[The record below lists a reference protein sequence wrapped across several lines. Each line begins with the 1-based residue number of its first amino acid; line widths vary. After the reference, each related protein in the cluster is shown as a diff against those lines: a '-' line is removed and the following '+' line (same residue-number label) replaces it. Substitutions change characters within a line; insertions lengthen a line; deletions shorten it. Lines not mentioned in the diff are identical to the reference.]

1 VSIATLLAFGLCVLS
16 AVLLVRLAP
25 SAISSWRIYSGA
37 GRRRQKDAGRRAPS
51 APPGIEDRVAI
62 LAASGYHGIGVTS
75 LDLPVG
81 ERFAWIVAA
90 DDAESYAILAG
101 GLEGS
106 PMTGLYSAWPDG
118 TWLGTVHPRGDPVD
132 RPGLQIRIVTTS
144 LGEAVAEHLA
154 TLTRIRTVHGDP
166 RPVRRLEDMLMLDAD
181 YRVRFGG
188 QPLRALTMRNIVPAV
203 LAAATLLVAILL
215 LLATWR

>member
-1 VSIATLLAFGLCVLS
+1 M
-16 AVLLVRLAP
+16 
-25 SAISSWRIYSGA
+25 
-37 GRRRQKDAGRRAPS
+37 
-51 APPGIEDRVAI
+51 AI

-81 ERFAWIVAA
+81 VRFAWIVAA

-118 TWLGTVHPRGDPVD
+118 TWLGTVHPRGDPLD

-154 TLTRIRTVHGDP
+154 ALARIRTVHGDP
-166 RPVRRLEDMLMLDAD
+166 RPIRRLEDMLMLDAD

-188 QPLRALTMRNIVPAV
+188 QSLRALTMRNIVPAV